1 MRGALSLRA
10 VRLGRFSAAVAA
22 LLVLLAGQ
30 VDPHAWLEGSHE
42 HHLAGGLQELAFDH
56 LHVHESHPD
65 QPLHVEGS
73 HSDRHHRCVQCLFQQ
88 FAGVVDPAA
97 PAQLGR
103 VARYGAIFDRGLAE
117 VLKAAA
123 ILAAA
128 EPPAQNGPD

>member
-22 LLVLLAGQ
+22 FLVLLAGQ

-73 HSDRHHRCVQCLFQQ
+73 HSDRHHRCVQCLFQLTSRGDRSLTVATVSSLPQ
-88 FAGVVDPAA
+88 AV
-97 PAQLGR
+97 R
-103 VARYGAIFDRGLAE
+103 VAQPVATAPGSGSSWRLPARA
-117 VLKAAA
+117 
-123 ILAAA
+123 
-128 EPPAQNGPD
+128 PPRLV